1 MECLRRCE
9 PAEFSSRTAR
19 VSTVCFCFC
28 DLVGATV
35 FRGFGLE
42 WLYMTLWC
50 GVGIGGGGDDE
61 MGLPHST
68 NY

>member
-1 MECLRRCE
+1 M
-9 PAEFSSRTAR
+9 
-19 VSTVCFCFC
+19 TV
-28 DLVGATV
+28 LE
-35 FRGFGLE
+35 GFGVE